1 MITDRR
7 NLLRMFPLAGVALPA
22 AKLLGDEAAVGVESV
37 EMMPVKEPE
46 AQKCRPLFVIK
57 VNVPVS
63 EEWLVALRESFRS
76 GMERFGFADI
86 PAIVMPSYCDMSVFS
101 IPITEGEVKCSGSEQ
116 SKSV

>member
-22 AKLLGDEAAVGVESV
+22 AKLLGDEVAGGVESV
-37 EMMPVKEPE
+37 EMLPVKETE

-63 EEWLVALRESFRS
+63 EERLVALRKHFVE
-76 GMERFGFADI
+76 GMAFHGFTDA
-86 PAIVMPSYCDMSVFS
+86 PAIVMPSYCDMNVFS